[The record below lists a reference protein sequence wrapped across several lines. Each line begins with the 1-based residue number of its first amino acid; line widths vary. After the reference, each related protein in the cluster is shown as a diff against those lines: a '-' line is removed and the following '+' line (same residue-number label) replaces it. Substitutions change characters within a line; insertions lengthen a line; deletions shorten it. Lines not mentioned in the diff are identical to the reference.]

1 MTARVRDARATAYHA
16 QETRCAE
23 RGDDMGEIEAGYRGT
38 PAYELVR
45 DELAAAARYRGVTTY
60 QDIALIMDLPT
71 TGHHM
76 ARETGAILDAI
87 STDEVRAGRPMLS
100 AVVVNTEGMPGQGFF
115 RLAAEL
121 GRAPGDGTDRG
132 FWEREREAVYEEWK
146 RPLSA

>member
-1 MTARVRDARATAYHA
+1 
-16 QETRCAE
+16 
-23 RGDDMGEIEAGYRGT
+23 MGEIEAGYRGT